1 MALKEDLESAV
12 KKIFHGA
19 QGKPSA
25 AAVVSVSCIGP
36 FDKLRARSSGVLD
49 EAEDSASS
57 N

>member
-1 MALKEDLESAV
+1 VALKEDLESAV